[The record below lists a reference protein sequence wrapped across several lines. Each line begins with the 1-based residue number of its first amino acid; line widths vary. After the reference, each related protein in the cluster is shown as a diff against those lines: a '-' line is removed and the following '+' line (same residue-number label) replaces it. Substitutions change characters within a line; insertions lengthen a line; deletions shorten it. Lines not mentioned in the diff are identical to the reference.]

1 MFQAILR
8 AANMQR
14 VIVAHADL
22 EQADLSNA
30 DMTSAQISF
39 TNMIN
44 ANFLYA
50 NLHSASLTDVNLN
63 SATNL
68 YFANKDG
75 ARFTDT
81 ICPDGKMAVAYF
93 CSGILVPPSGGP
105 GTPM

>member
-1 MFQAILR
+1 
-8 AANMQR
+8 MQR

-44 ANFLYA
+44 ANFMYA
-50 NLHSASLTDVNLN
+50 NLHSASFTKVNLN
-63 SATNL
+63 SATKL
-68 YFANKDG
+68 YLANKDG

-81 ICPDGKMAVAYF
+81 MCPDGKMAVAYF
-93 CSGILVPPSGGP
+93 CSGFWVPPSGGP
-105 GTPM
+105 GIPL